1 MKEDQ
6 RLHELFIK
14 LKSDDDTA
22 LEKIYNEYKNLI
34 YKIAFSIL
42 KDHND
47 AEDIVQN
54 VICKI
59 FKMEKNKLPTFKELK
74 IGRAHV

>member
-59 FKMEKNKLPTFKELK
+59 LKWKKTNYQHLKN
-74 IGRAHV
+74 